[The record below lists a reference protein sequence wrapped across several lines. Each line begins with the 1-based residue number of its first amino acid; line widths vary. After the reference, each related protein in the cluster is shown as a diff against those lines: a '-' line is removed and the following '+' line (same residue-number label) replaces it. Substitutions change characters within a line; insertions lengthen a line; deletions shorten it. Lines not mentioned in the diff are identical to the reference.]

1 MSLSRYFINI
11 EDRSPIEYVT
21 AYPQGAVVNAA
32 QADVN
37 TVAVHDPHGL
47 TEGDL
52 FLYGIDRLNVSAGR
66 VFEVSAFTATTVTF
80 TGSTFSFP
88 DNALLVH
95 LGSDT
100 VTARSDGSWPLPN
113 WDGSPVGVFSDP
125 GGVTSL
131 DNSSVRADPG
141 NEAGFWAAGETY
153 WLVGRSALG
162 RPDRVYLDV
171 GPSNGGSR
179 TGAIL
184 PPSGVNGEFFWYRSG
199 AGTPSILYIYGPD
212 SGDTSDWNEV
222 MRTG

>member
-21 AYPQGAVVNAA
+21 VYPQGAVVNAA
-32 QADVN
+32 QTDVN
-37 TVAVHDPHGL
+37 TVTVHDPHGL
-47 TEGDL
+47 TTGDL
-52 FLYGIDRLNVSAGR
+52 FLYAITRLNVSVKR
-66 VFEVSAFTATTVTF
+66 VFEVSSFTASTVTF
-80 TGSTFSFP
+80 SGDTFSFP
-88 DNALLVH
+88 DNSLLVH

-113 WDGSPVGVFSDP
+113 WDGSAVGVYSDP
-125 GGVTSL
+125 GGVTAL

-162 RPDRVYLDV
+162 RPARVYLDV

-179 TGAIL
+179 TGPIL
-184 PPSGVNGEFFWYRSG
+184 PSSGVNGEFFWYRSG
-199 AGTPSILYIYGPD
+199 AASVSILYVWGPD
-212 SGDTSDWNEV
+212 SSNVEDWNEV